1 MFTALSERLTA
12 TLKRLTGRGVLSE
25 QDVTEAL
32 REIRRHLLEADVS
45 FEVTTGFVERVRERA
60 VGVIAVKSVSPGQ
73 QVAKLVHD
81 ELARMLGASDEDL
94 ARKVGA
100 QHAAPLQFAPVGP
113 TVILLVGL
121 QGSGKTTTAAKLAR
135 RLKLEQKAPGLVA
148 ADPYRPAA
156 GDQLRQLVEQ
166 VGVQVFPREQGA
178 GSGTVL
184 EVVQQAVREAE
195 KARCRTV
202 IVDTAGRLQ
211 IDAELMDELKALR
224 AATSPREV
232 LLVADGMTGQD
243 AVRIARGFHEGVG
256 LTGAILTK
264 LDGDAR
270 GGAALSIHGVTG
282 VPIKFIGTGEN
293 VGAQHA
299 APLLEPFDPVRMA
312 GRILGQGDV
321 VALVEKAAATIDAEA
336 AERLEKKARSKQG
349 MDLADFLVA
358 LKQMQAMGPIKQV
371 LGLLPGV
378 NARALK
384 AVNADDKRLKH
395 VEAIV
400 LSMTPDER
408 TDPSILTGSRRLRIA
423 KGAGRTV
430 QEVNRLLEQFQQM
443 RKLLKRTWARYGNSH
458 SAAARGT
465 EGAELL
471 PDRRRGFALSPRR
484 AVRRDL
490 GPLQPAHQ
498 SRRHPR
504 GCGASARLARQ
515 GGPPDRHG
523 PLAAEEGGSAGQ
535 TTRVVGRVRKPHGQ
549 RGEVAVFPLVENPG
563 AVFTPKAR
571 LLVVNEERQV
581 VAGPLVVARRR
592 AYHRE
597 WLLSFVGVKSRADVE
612 PWREHFVAVE
622 ETDADD

>member
-45 FEVTTGFVERVRERA
+45 VEVTTGFVERVRERA

-94 ARKVGA
+94 ARNVGA

-156 GDQLRQLVEQ
+156 VEQLRQLGEQ
-166 VGVQVFPREQGA
+166 VGVPVFGQGSD
-178 GSGTVL
+178 GSVGVGAQHAAPLRSPTG
-184 EVVQQAVREAE
+184 VVGLVQRAVREAE

-211 IDAELMDELKALR
+211 IDAELMDELKTLR

-282 VPIKFIGTGEN
+282 VPIKFIGVGEKPE
-293 VGAQHA
+293 A
-299 APLLEPFDPVRMA
+299 LEPFNPAQVA
-312 GRILGQGDV
+312 GRILGQGDI
-321 VALVEKAAATIDAEA
+321 VALVEKAAATMDAEA
-336 AERLEKKARSKQG
+336 TQRLERKARSKQG

-358 LKQMQAMGPIKQV
+358 LKQMQAMGPLKQV

-378 NARALK
+378 NAQALK
-384 AVNADDKRLKH
+384 QVGADDKRLKH

-400 LSMTPDER
+400 LSMTPEER
-408 TDPSILTGSRRLRIA
+408 TDRKSTRL
-423 KGAGRTV
+423 
-430 QEVNRLLEQFQQM
+430 NS
-443 RKLLKRTWARYGNSH
+443 SH
-458 SAAARGT
+458 S
-465 EGAELL
+465 
-471 PDRRRGFALSPRR
+471 
-484 AVRRDL
+484 
-490 GPLQPAHQ
+490 
-498 SRRHPR
+498 
-504 GCGASARLARQ
+504 
-515 GGPPDRHG
+515 
-523 PLAAEEGGSAGQ
+523 
-535 TTRVVGRVRKPHGQ
+535 
-549 RGEVAVFPLVENPG
+549 
-563 AVFTPKAR
+563 
-571 LLVVNEERQV
+571 
-581 VAGPLVVARRR
+581 
-592 AYHRE
+592 
-597 WLLSFVGVKSRADVE
+597 
-612 PWREHFVAVE
+612 
-622 ETDADD
+622 

>member
-1 MFTALSERLTA
+1 MFTALTSQLA
-12 TLKRLTGRGVLSE
+12 AVLKRVTGRGVLSE

-32 REIRRHLLEADVS
+32 RDIRRHLLEADVS
-45 FEVTTGFVERVRERA
+45 FEVTQGFVERVRERA
-60 VGVIAVKSVSPGQ
+60 VAAIALKTVSPGQ
-73 QVAKLVHD
+73 QVVKLVRD
-81 ELARMLGASDEDL
+81 EIARMLGATDEDL
-94 ARKVGA
+94 ARKVAA
-100 QHAAPLQFAPVGP
+100 QHAAPLQFASVGP

-156 GDQLRQLVEQ
+156 GEQLRQLGEQ
-166 VGVQVFPREQGA
+166 VGVPVFGRSSTDVVG
-178 GSGTVL
+178 L
-184 EVVQQAVREAE
+184 VQQAVREAE

-243 AVRIARGFHEGVG
+243 AVRVARGFQEGVG

-282 VPIKFIGTGEN
+282 VPIKFIGVGEH

-299 APLLEPFDPVRMA
+299 APQLEPFDPVRMA

-321 VALVEKAAATIDAEA
+321 VALVEKAAATMDAEA
-336 AERLEKKARSKQG
+336 AQRLERKARSKRG

-378 NARALK
+378 NAQALK

-408 TDPSILTGSRRLRIA
+408 ADPSILSGSRRLRIA

-443 RKLLKRTWARYGNSH
+443 RKLLKRT
-458 SAAARGT
+458 
-465 EGAELL
+465 
-471 PDRRRGFALSPRR
+471 
-484 AVRRDL
+484 
-490 GPLQPAHQ
+490 
-498 SRRHPR
+498 
-504 GCGASARLARQ
+504 
-515 GGPPDRHG
+515 
-523 PLAAEEGGSAGQ
+523 
-535 TTRVVGRVRKPHGQ
+535 
-549 RGEVAVFPLVENPG
+549 
-563 AVFTPKAR
+563 
-571 LLVVNEERQV
+571 
-581 VAGPLVVARRR
+581 
-592 AYHRE
+592 
-597 WLLSFVGVKSRADVE
+597 
-612 PWREHFVAVE
+612 
-622 ETDADD
+622 

>member
-100 QHAAPLQFAPVGP
+100 RPAAPLQFAPVGP

-156 GDQLRQLVEQ
+156 VEQLRQLGEQ
-166 VGVQVFPREQGA
+166 IGVQVFPREQGA

-282 VPIKFIGTGEN
+282 VPIKYVGVGEKPD
-293 VGAQHA
+293 A
-299 APLLEPFDPVRMA
+299 LEPFNPVQVA

-321 VALVEKAAATIDAEA
+321 VALVEKAAATMDAEA
-336 AERLEKKARSKQG
+336 AQRLERKARSKRG

-378 NARALK
+378 NAQALK

-408 TDPSILTGSRRLRIA
+408 ADPSILSGSRRLRIA
-423 KGAGRTV
+423 KGEGRTV

-443 RKLLKRTWARYGNSH
+443 RKLLKRT
-458 SAAARGT
+458 
-465 EGAELL
+465 
-471 PDRRRGFALSPRR
+471 
-484 AVRRDL
+484 
-490 GPLQPAHQ
+490 
-498 SRRHPR
+498 
-504 GCGASARLARQ
+504 
-515 GGPPDRHG
+515 
-523 PLAAEEGGSAGQ
+523 
-535 TTRVVGRVRKPHGQ
+535 
-549 RGEVAVFPLVENPG
+549 
-563 AVFTPKAR
+563 
-571 LLVVNEERQV
+571 
-581 VAGPLVVARRR
+581 
-592 AYHRE
+592 
-597 WLLSFVGVKSRADVE
+597 
-612 PWREHFVAVE
+612 
-622 ETDADD
+622 